1 MSNLFKLC
9 KLFFIL
15 LLLSLSCSSNTK
27 KILNSNINNLFKSNR
42 EMERINNFDS
52 NNINFEIDK
61 KIIDIGKPLFIDHLI
76 YPILGI
82 LETII
87 VSKFSGLDKLAV
99 QTLGDQLFG
108 IFLNFFSFIP
118 PILLP
123 LISKLED
130 NNKEMLLIDLSF
142 ISVLISLIVGF
153 TISLIVSLNLKTV
166 LFSGFFISGDRI
178 SDNIKDALE
187 SYFKIKFL
195 SFPICLYCGVM
206 FSILKGNMNF
216 DLLIKSNFLCNLMYI
231 LLNPFFVK
239 VYGLQ
244 GINFLCIFIDSLKS
258 AIFTYNFIKMIGY
271 KKFAKYFRNIYY
283 DPKLFSKRLFE
294 RFYYFL
300 NNGILLQFKNI
311 VRKITYMKINTKIL
325 SLDNN
330 GNLLGIHIIL
340 CKFYDLFYLFFK
352 SINSVSS
359 ILFPKIISTVN
370 SSNRNLYVNRFLL
383 WINRI
388 GLVQILLCI
397 FNLAILSFFNN
408 ENSLNNNSIKFIL
421 NLIYENKDIGDSMIF
436 LDNIIK
442 TVLLTNL
449 TCYLNG
455 IIGFYEILLQS
466 NNKYKFHSMLSV
478 SFSLLTL
485 FTIPYYKNL
494 QIVWLSSLIFSSIKY
509 LILKY
514 YYNNI

>member
-9 KLFFIL
+9 KGFFIL
-15 LLLSLSCSSNTK
+15 LLLSLSCSTNTK

-42 EMERINNFDS
+42 VMKRININDS
-52 NNINFEIDK
+52 NDINFEIDK

-87 VSKFSGLDKLAV
+87 ISKFSGLDKLAV

-108 IFLNFFSFIP
+108 IFFNFFSFIP

-130 NNKEMLLIDLSF
+130 NNKDTLLIDLSF
-142 ISVLISLIVGF
+142 ISVLISLMVGF
-153 TISLIVSLNLKTV
+153 TVFFIVSLNLKTV

-178 SDNIKDALE
+178 SDNIKDSLE
-187 SYFKIKFL
+187 SYFKVKFL

-216 DLLIKSNFLCNLMYI
+216 DLLIKSNFICNLMYI

-239 VYGLQ
+239 TFGLQ

-258 AIFTYNFIKMIGY
+258 AIFTYNFIKMIGC
-271 KKFAKYFRNIYY
+271 KKFSKYFKNIYY
-283 DPKLFSKRLFE
+283 DPKIFLKRLFE
-294 RFYYFL
+294 KFYYFL

-311 VRKITYMKINTKIL
+311 VRKTTYMKINTKIL

-340 CKFYDLFYLFFK
+340 CKIYDIFYLFFK

-359 ILFPKIISTVN
+359 ILFPKIISTM
-370 SSNRNLYVNRFLL
+370 NRVDQNLYINRFLL
-383 WINRI
+383 WVNRI
-388 GLVQILLCI
+388 GLVQILLCV
-397 FNLAILSFFNN
+397 FNLAILTFFNN
-408 ENSLNNNSIKFIL
+408 ESSLNNNSIKFIL
-421 NLIYENKDIGDSMIF
+421 NLVYENKNVGDSIIF

-466 NNKYKFHSMLSV
+466 TNKYKFHSVLSV
-478 SFSLLTL
+478 TFSLLTL

-494 QIVWLSSLIFSSIKY
+494 QIVWFSSLAFSTIKY
-509 LILKY
+509 LIIKY
-514 YYNNI
+514 YFNNI